1 MENSLY
7 KIKARASSLKNY
19 NELGGRQA
27 KYIKYYVHKFNINT
41 DEFFR
46 NCHTLDEQYDLLKH
60 HVGSLNKIK
69 KTEKYLE
76 KMKDYKFQI
85 DKLTIQKDI

>member
-1 MENSLY
+1 MN
-7 KIKARASSLKNY
+7 
-19 NELGGRQA
+19 LGGRQA

-46 NCHTLDEQYDLLKH
+46 NCSTLDEQYDLLKQ

-69 KTEKYLE
+69 KTEN
-76 KMKDYKFQI
+76 
-85 DKLTIQKDI
+85 T